1 MNGGE
6 VAIGKPLILGDETEI
21 LPTLRQVQSQTRNEK
36 HIFEVHTIQHS
47 HRPRTDRCP
56 TSAESIDPQKGGH
69 LGRKA
74 FCFDNLRP
82 VRIRYS
88 GVRNERLISAE
99 GIV

>member
-1 MNGGE
+1 VNGGE
-6 VAIGKPLILGDETEI
+6 VAIGKPLILGDDTEI

-36 HIFEVHTIQHS
+36 HIFEVQSIRHS
-47 HRPRTDRCP
+47 HRPRTNRCP
-56 TSAESIDPQKGGH
+56 PSAEMIDPQKGGH

-74 FCFDNLRP
+74 FCFVDLRP

-88 GVRNERLISAE
+88 GVRNGRLISAE